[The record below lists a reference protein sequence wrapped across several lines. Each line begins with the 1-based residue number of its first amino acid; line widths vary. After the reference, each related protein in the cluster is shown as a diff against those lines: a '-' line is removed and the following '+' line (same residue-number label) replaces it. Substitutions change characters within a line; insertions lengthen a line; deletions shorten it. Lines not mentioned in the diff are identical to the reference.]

1 MLRFRIGRIP
11 VEVHPGHFLFAA
23 VLGYQGMNWRDP
35 RTAVLYLISW
45 IAIVFFS
52 VLLHEMG
59 HALASLFFGYRPGV
73 QLVWTGGLTHP
84 NAGGA
89 IPWHRDVLLT
99 LAGPSVGLL
108 FGGVCIVIDQ
118 LVPPLPAYLDYVLR
132 NLIWVNVFWS
142 LLNLAPVIPLDG
154 GKIASAVLIRFFGRR
169 GFLFAQ
175 ILSLVFCA
183 VGIAWAATTQQSYIL
198 IFLVMFGLRA
208 FGGVT
213 AYFRGEIADPN
224 SAAMIP
230 FKNAQ
235 VLYDQ
240 SKLPEAKQLAEL
252 ALQAATSEPKLRSRI
267 HHLLGWIAVKE
278 GNGRAALDHFS
289 QIEGESVEPH
299 ALAAAFS
306 LVGDD
311 ARALS
316 FWELAYT
323 QHPDQTV
330 LHEWAGALIR
340 DNRVADARKLP
351 GVDMAGAYTFA
362 ERVLFIRG
370 EFAAAAKVGL
380 AALEEY
386 PSADTAYD
394 VACALARAGD
404 REGALG
410 LLERAT
416 ELGFRKR
423 NVAAS
428 DPDLAS
434 LHAEPR
440 FHAWLAR
447 KDNSAAR

>member
-1 MLRFRIGRIP
+1 M
-11 VEVHPGHFLFAA
+11 EVHPGHFLFAA
-23 VLGYQGMNWRDP
+23 LLGYQSLAQLEP
-35 RTAVLYLISW
+35 RTAIVYLVSW
-45 IAIVFFS
+45 VAIVFFS

-59 HALASLFFGYRPGV
+59 HALASLLFGYRPTV
-73 QLVWTGGLTHP
+73 QLVWTGGLTYP
-84 NAGGA
+84 NAGTA

-99 LAGPSVGLL
+99 LAGPLMGLL
-108 FGGVCIVIDQ
+108 LGGVCYVVSE
-118 LVPPLPAYLDYVLR
+118 LAPPLPRYLDYVLGS
-132 NLIWVNVFWS
+132 LIWVNLFWS
-142 LLNLAPVIPLDG
+142 LFNLAPVIPLDG
-154 GKIASAVLIRFFGRR
+154 GKIASVLFIRFFGRR

-175 ILSLVFCA
+175 ILSLIFCA
-183 VGIAWAATTQQSYIL
+183 VGIAWSARTQQSYPL
-198 IFLVMFGLRA
+198 IFLVMFALRA

-213 AYFRGEIADPN
+213 AYLRGEIPDPN

-230 FKNAQ
+230 LKNAQ
-235 VLYDQ
+235 VLYGQ
-240 SKLPEAKQLAEL
+240 GKLQEAKQLAEL
-252 ALQAATSEPKLRSRI
+252 ALQAETSEPKLRSQI

-278 GNGRAALDHFS
+278 GNGREALDHFS
-289 QIEGESVEPH
+289 QIEREKVEPH

-316 FWELAYT
+316 FWELAYS
-323 QHPDQTV
+323 QRPDSTV

-340 DNRVADARKLP
+340 SGREAEARRLP
-351 GVDMAGAYTFA
+351 GVDISGAYTCA

-410 LLERAT
+410 LLERAS

-434 LHAEPR
+434 LHGEPR
-440 FHAWLAR
+440 FQAWLAR
-447 KDNSAAR
+447 RDNSAAR

>member
-1 MLRFRIGRIP
+1 
-11 VEVHPGHFLFAA
+11 VEVHPGHFLLAA
-23 VLGYQGMNWRDP
+23 LLGYRSQDWRDT
-35 RTAVLYLISW
+35 RTAALYLILW
-45 IAIVFFS
+45 MAIVFFS

-59 HALASLFFGYRPGV
+59 HAVTSLVFGYRPVV

-84 NAGGA
+84 NAGGP
-89 IPWHRDVLLT
+89 IPWHRDILLT
-99 LAGPSVGLL
+99 LAGPLAGLVL
-108 FGGVCIVIDQ
+108 GGVCL
-118 LVPPLPAYLDYVLR
+118 LVSLTLHPPPGYLRYALGNLTYV
-132 NLIWVNVFWS
+132 NIFWS
-142 LLNLAPVIPLDG
+142 LLNLAPVIPMDG
-154 GKIASAVLIRFFGRR
+154 GKIASVLLIRVFGRR

-175 ILSLVFCA
+175 ILSLLVCA
-183 VGIAWAATTQQSYIL
+183 VGIAWLAATTQQPYLL

-213 AYFRGEIADPN
+213 AYLRGEIPDPN
-224 SAAMIP
+224 SAAMLP
-230 FKNAQ
+230 FTNAQ
-235 VLYDQ
+235 ALY
-240 SKLPEAKQLAEL
+240 SEGKLPEAKQLAEL
-252 ALQAATSEPKLRSRI
+252 SLQSATSEPKLRSRL

-289 QIEGESVEPH
+289 QIERETVEPH

-316 FWELAYT
+316 FWELAYA
-323 QHPDQTV
+323 QHPDPTV

-340 DNRVADARKLP
+340 NNRVDDARKLP
-351 GVDMAGAYTFA
+351 GVDMPGAYTCA
-362 ERVLFIRG
+362 ERVFFIRG

-380 AALEEY
+380 AALEEH

-394 VACALARAGD
+394 VACAMARAGD
-404 REGALG
+404 REGALR
-410 LLERAT
+410 LLDRAT

-440 FHAWLAR
+440 FQAWLAR
-447 KDNSAAR
+447 RDNSAAR